1 MQVITGAYRGRK
13 LLSVGVGTRPTLT
26 RIKESLFAIINDQIE
41 GSNVLDLFAGSGALG
56 IECISRGAK
65 KTYFVDS
72 SKEAVKVIQKNTER
86 MQNFDILNKDYMS
99 ALKFFTGKL
108 QFDLIFLDPP
118 YESDFGEK
126 SIDYIL
132 KNNLLASGGL
142 IIFEHF
148 AKKHLLN
155 SDDLYIITRSKKY
168 GDKVIDFIT
177 AR

>member
-118 YESDFGEK
+118 YQGEF
-126 SIDYIL
+126 L
-132 KNNLLASGGL
+132 KNALALIADRGLLNPDGL
-142 IIFEHF
+142 IYCETEGEPPQEAAALFEV
-148 AKKHLLN
+148 LR
-155 SDDLYIITRSKKY
+155 DKKY
-168 GDKVIDFIT
+168 GR
-177 AR
+177 ARVLLLKEL